1 MIYLKYDLNDEKV
14 KYLIQSDENLG
25 KLIKY
30 IGSSELAIEEDSFKC
45 LVKYIIG
52 QQISDKARE
61 TIWKKVCSNIENIA
75 PNDILGMSD
84 EGLYKAGIP
93 RHKVKYIKALAHEIV
108 RKRIDFGTL
117 QTLSNEKIISQ
128 LTLVKGIGRWTAE
141 MYLIFSLK
149 RENIFSESDGTLKRV
164 IQWMYNL
171 NEIPS
176 TGVIK
181 EYFSNW
187 MEYATIVSSYL
198 WKSIELGLICKPF
211 EQVISGKQ
219 GDVDNVR

>member
-84 EGLYKAGIP
+84 EELYKAGIP

-198 WKSIELGLICKPF
+198 WKSIELELICKPF
-211 EQVISGKQ
+211 EQVISEKQ